1 MEANT
6 PKDFYEQVLKD
17 VVDITS
23 KAETQEF
30 FEVNFLKPIL
40 QRVFQHLYPYI
51 IGVMTLWILMFIFT
65 SLILILFVRGSLFD
79 RIGKQ

>member
-40 QRVFQHLYPYI
+40 QRVFQHLYTYI
-51 IGVMTLWILMFIFT
+51 LGVMTLWILMFIFT